1 MKTFLYSL
9 LSLSV
14 PLVGLMF
21 AAAAFGAEETP
32 CWEEAAFGAE
42 ETPCWEEAA
51 ELQWEIVNY
60 ERVSAEKAQALVTC
74 AIKEGIA

>member
-9 LSLSV
+9 VSLSV
-14 PLVGLMF
+14 PLIGLLF
-21 AAAAFGAEETP
+21 AAAAFGA
-32 CWEEAAFGAE
+32 G